1 MRAPARPPAAR
12 PAPPALFPPTPRGG
26 GSAGRRPGSLPRPPA
41 PLPPACL
48 RCPWRPAS
56 ANPAPTAPVA
66 PRATSAGRR
75 RPCARLAATG
85 SRPVRKSPD
94 LASNPAAASCQAT
107 DPRVGASRIVGQ
119 GSTTRRPQGQ
129 TCRQGVRMPDEACP
143 TSPTVILPDTAEPR
157 GEAEEPQ
164 APPPGLVLVS
174 TPIGNLGDVSN
185 RARAAL
191 KACDLILCEDTRH
204 SAHLLRVLGVTAR
217 TEPLHE
223 HNEDARI
230 GPVLARLRD
239 GARIALISDAGTPLV
254 SAPGSR
260 LVRAAIAEGLP
271 VTAVPGP
278 NAAVTALVLSGLP
291 PSPFLFL
298 GFPPPRQA
306 ARRAS
311 FGALRAAER
320 AGLNATL
327 IWHEAPHRLTETLAD
342 MVDVFGARSAAV
354 ARELTKHFEEVRR
367 GGLAELAQN
376 YKTNAA

>member
-1 MRAPARPPAAR
+1 
-12 PAPPALFPPTPRGG
+12 
-26 GSAGRRPGSLPRPPA
+26 
-41 PLPPACL
+41 
-48 RCPWRPAS
+48 
-56 ANPAPTAPVA
+56 
-66 PRATSAGRR
+66 
-75 RPCARLAATG
+75 
-85 SRPVRKSPD
+85 
-94 LASNPAAASCQAT
+94 
-107 DPRVGASRIVGQ
+107 
-119 GSTTRRPQGQ
+119 
-129 TCRQGVRMPDEACP
+129 MPDEACP

-204 SAHLLRVLGVTAR
+204 SSHLLRVLGVTTR

-254 SAPGSR
+254 SDPGYR

-298 GFPPPRQA
+298 GFPPPRQS
-306 ARRAS
+306 ARRTA
-311 FGALRAAER
+311 FGKLRAAER
-320 AGLNATL
+320 AGLTATL
-327 IWHEAPHRLTETLAD
+327 IWHEAPHRLADTLAD
-342 MVDVFGARSAAV
+342 MTASFGPRVAAV

-367 GGLAELAQN
+367 GILPDLAAHYAANAARGEISIVIGPAEIEDAEDLDARLSEALRDHSVREAAALVTGATGLPRRLVYARALELA
-376 YKTNAA
+376 KS